1 MKNSALITVLATA
14 AVATAQV
21 TVDNGTYICAKPNV
35 AYCAGDSM
43 KTDIII
49 RCNSEMR
56 GQPGRCSDNLAGEP
70 PVGVRPA
77 LCYQTDNVK
86 GDAACEKNCIVYG
99 GSGNGAGIFTLPAS
113 ICTPEF
119 SATGT
124 SSGGIATT
132 TTTSTSPPPPPATST
147 TEETTTPPAVVVP
160 TTTAPPAPV
169 YPTGNNGTV
178 ITSVPSPVQPSTGPP
193 VVPTTTGPAPISTAG
208 AAVNVAGGL
217 LAGLGMAV
225 AYVL

>member
-1 MKNSALITVLATA
+1 MKSSALITVLATA

-77 LCYQTDNVK
+77 LCYQTDNTK

-113 ICTPEF
+113 LCTPEF

-124 SSGGIATT
+124 STGGGIATT
-132 TTTSTSPPPPPATST
+132 TTTSTSSPSAPPPA
-147 TEETTTPPAVVVP
+147 EETTTPPTVVVP
-160 TTTAPPAPV
+160 TTTAPV

-208 AAVNVAGGL
+208 AAANVAGGL